1 MGFIDKLFGSAK
13 EYPPL
18 NKDNPAAQKIDALR
32 QPVEKL
38 LSEVKDPV
46 EVVPGDE
53 TAFFFIGKP
62 PKKFGVAWVGKDGK
76 VVNFKSLV
84 EEKGL
89 SIISLERLSD
99 RLKQIYIQH
108 QAADRQL
115 IKTEVTFHTEDDIY
129 MAESVDISNTGIRIV
144 TDNPIDIRIQI
155 KEDDKMVQYDAQLV
169 WARLKDDG
177 TMEYGLKY

>member
-1 MGFIDKLFGSAK
+1 MGFMDKLFGSTK

-18 NKDNPAAQKIDALR
+18 NQDDPAAQKLDALR

-38 LSEVKDPV
+38 ISEINDPL

-76 VVNFKSLV
+76 VINFKSLV

-89 SIISLERLSD
+89 SVISLEKLSD
-99 RLKQIYIQH
+99 RLKEIYIAH
-108 QAADRQL
+108 QEEPRYSTT
-115 IKTEVTFHTEDDIY
+115 IKDKQIVVTPSEALTSDIKQV
-129 MAESVDISNTGIRIV
+129 VD
-144 TDNPIDIRIQI
+144 
-155 KEDDKMVQYDAQLV
+155 E
-169 WARLKDDG
+169 
-177 TMEYGLKY
+177 TMS

>member
-1 MGFIDKLFGSAK
+1 MTRRNFKKEELMGFMDKLFGSAK

-89 SIISLERLSD
+89 SPISLERLSD

-108 QAADRQL
+108 QEEPRYS
-115 IKTEVTFHTEDDIY
+115 VTINEKQ
-129 MAESVDISNTGIRIV
+129 VVV
-144 TDNPIDIRIQI
+144 TPSEALKNDIRKVI
-155 KEDDKMVQYDAQLV
+155 EDTV
-169 WARLKDDG
+169 G
-177 TMEYGLKY
+177 

>member
-1 MGFIDKLFGSAK
+1 MTRRNFKKEELMGFMDKLFGSAK

-108 QAADRQL
+108 QEEPRYSITINDKQ
-115 IKTEVTFHTEDDIY
+115 IVVTPSE
-129 MAESVDISNTGIRIV
+129 ALKS
-144 TDNPIDIRIQI
+144 DIRKVI
-155 KEDDKMVQYDAQLV
+155 EDTV
-169 WARLKDDG
+169 G
-177 TMEYGLKY
+177 

>member
-1 MGFIDKLFGSAK
+1 MTRRNFKKEELMGFMDKLFGSAK

-18 NKDNPAAQKIDALR
+18 NKDNPAAQKIDTLR

-53 TAFFFIGKP
+53 TAFFFIGNP

-84 EEKGL
+84 EEKGF

-108 QAADRQL
+108 QEEPRYS
-115 IKTEVTFHTEDDIY
+115 VTINEKQ
-129 MAESVDISNTGIRIV
+129 VVV
-144 TDNPIDIRIQI
+144 TPSEALKNDIRKVI
-155 KEDDKMVQYDAQLV
+155 EDTV
-169 WARLKDDG
+169 G
-177 TMEYGLKY
+177 

>member
-1 MGFIDKLFGSAK
+1 VFITHGSPQPKKEEFMGFMDKLFGASK

-18 NKDNPAAQKIDALR
+18 NDDDPALQNLDSLR

-38 LSEVKDPV
+38 VAEITDPL
-46 EVVPGDE
+46 EVVPGNE

-89 SIISLERLSD
+89 SMISLERLSD
-99 RLKQIYIQH
+99 RLKQVYIEH
-108 QAADRQL
+108 QEEPRYSTTISDKKIVVTPSETLQND
-115 IKTEVTFHTEDDIY
+115 IKKVIDDT
-129 MAESVDISNTGIRIV
+129 VG
-144 TDNPIDIRIQI
+144 
-155 KEDDKMVQYDAQLV
+155 
-169 WARLKDDG
+169 
-177 TMEYGLKY
+177 

>member
-1 MGFIDKLFGSAK
+1 MTRRNFKKEELMGFMDKLFGSAK

-89 SIISLERLSD
+89 SVISLERLSD

-108 QAADRQL
+108 QEEPRYS
-115 IKTEVTFHTEDDIY
+115 VTINEKQ
-129 MAESVDISNTGIRIV
+129 VVV
-144 TDNPIDIRIQI
+144 TPSEALKNDIRKVI
-155 KEDDKMVQYDAQLV
+155 EDTV
-169 WARLKDDG
+169 G
-177 TMEYGLKY
+177 

>member
-1 MGFIDKLFGSAK
+1 MYVFITHDLPQLKKEEFMGFMDKLFGSSK

-18 NKDNPAAQKIDALR
+18 DKDNPAAQKLEAMR

-38 LSEVKDPV
+38 ISEINDPL
-46 EVVPGDE
+46 EVVPGQE

-89 SIISLERLSD
+89 SMISLEKLSD
-99 RLKQIYIQH
+99 RLKAVYIEHQEEPRFSTTIKDKQIVVTPSETLQG
-108 QAADRQL
+108 D
-115 IKTEVTFHTEDDIY
+115 IKKVIDET
-129 MAESVDISNTGIRIV
+129 IS
-144 TDNPIDIRIQI
+144 
-155 KEDDKMVQYDAQLV
+155 
-169 WARLKDDG
+169 
-177 TMEYGLKY
+177 

>member
-1 MGFIDKLFGSAK
+1 MTRRNLNKEEFMGFMDKLFGSTK

-18 NKDNPAAQKIDALR
+18 NKDDPAAQKLDALR
-32 QPVEKL
+32 QPVEKFV
-38 LSEVKDPV
+38 SEVNDPI
-46 EVVPGDE
+46 EVVPGNE

-99 RLKQIYIQH
+99 RLKEVYIQH
-108 QAADRQL
+108 QEEPRYSATIQDKQVVVTPSETL
-115 IKTEVTFHTEDDIY
+115 KT
-129 MAESVDISNTGIRIV
+129 
-144 TDNPIDIRIQI
+144 DIRRVI
-155 KEDDKMVQYDAQLV
+155 EDTL
-169 WARLKDDG
+169 R
-177 TMEYGLKY
+177 

>member
-1 MGFIDKLFGSAK
+1 MGFMDKLFGSAK

-89 SIISLERLSD
+89 SLISLERLSD

-108 QAADRQL
+108 QEEPRYS
-115 IKTEVTFHTEDDIY
+115 VTINEKQ
-129 MAESVDISNTGIRIV
+129 VVV
-144 TDNPIDIRIQI
+144 TPSEALKNDIRKVI
-155 KEDDKMVQYDAQLV
+155 EDTV
-169 WARLKDDG
+169 G
-177 TMEYGLKY
+177 

>member
-1 MGFIDKLFGSAK
+1 MTRRNFKKEELMGFIDKLFGSAK

-89 SIISLERLSD
+89 SPISLERLSD

-108 QAADRQL
+108 QEEPRYS
-115 IKTEVTFHTEDDIY
+115 VTINEKQ
-129 MAESVDISNTGIRIV
+129 VVV
-144 TDNPIDIRIQI
+144 TPSEALKNDIRKVI
-155 KEDDKMVQYDAQLV
+155 EDTV
-169 WARLKDDG
+169 G
-177 TMEYGLKY
+177 

>member
-1 MGFIDKLFGSAK
+1 MGFMDKLFGSSK

-18 NKDNPAAQKIDALR
+18 NMDDTAAQNIDALR

-38 LSEVKDPV
+38 VSEIKYPL

-53 TAFFFIGKP
+53 AAFFFIGKP

-89 SIISLERLSD
+89 SMISLEKLSD
-99 RLKQIYIQH
+99 RLKQIYIEH
-108 QAADRQL
+108 QEEPRYSISISEKNVVVTPSETL
-115 IKTEVTFHTEDDIY
+115 KT
-129 MAESVDISNTGIRIV
+129 
-144 TDNPIDIRIQI
+144 DIRKVI
-155 KEDDKMVQYDAQLV
+155 EDTV
-169 WARLKDDG
+169 G
-177 TMEYGLKY
+177 

>member
-1 MGFIDKLFGSAK
+1 VFITHGSPQPKKEEFMGFMDKLFGASK

-18 NKDNPAAQKIDALR
+18 NDDDPAVQNLDSLR

-38 LSEVKDPV
+38 VSEITDPL
-46 EVVPGDE
+46 EVVPGNE

-89 SIISLERLSD
+89 SMISLERLSD
-99 RLKQIYIQH
+99 RLKQVYIEH
-108 QAADRQL
+108 QEEPRYSTTISDKKIVVTPSETLQND
-115 IKTEVTFHTEDDIY
+115 IKKVIDDT
-129 MAESVDISNTGIRIV
+129 VG
-144 TDNPIDIRIQI
+144 
-155 KEDDKMVQYDAQLV
+155 
-169 WARLKDDG
+169 
-177 TMEYGLKY
+177 